1 MFEIREISTE
11 DQIVNSVGVIRD
23 AFVTVAREFKLT
35 SENAPTHPFF
45 STREQLL
52 ELHKKMK
59 FFGLFIDEV
68 QAGFVAVEKAD
79 GGTYYLGRLSVV
91 PQFRHRGYGR
101 KLTEF
106 VLNYAKNQGGM
117 KVALGMIDK
126 QTILK
131 EWYKSLGFIETG
143 TKQFEHL
150 PFLVCFMERDISAKQ
165 VD

>member
-1 MFEIREISTE
+1 MVEIREISTE
-11 DQIVNSVGVIRD
+11 DQITKSVEVIRES
-23 AFVTVAREFKLT
+23 FGTVAREFNLT

-52 ELHKKMK
+52 DLHKIAA
-59 FFGLFIDEV
+59 FFGLYLDGVQTGFI
-68 QAGFVAVEKAD
+68 AIEKAD

-106 VLNYAKNQGGM
+106 VLDYVKNQGGI
-117 KVALGMIDK
+117 KVALGMIDN

-131 EWYKSLGFIETG
+131 DWYTSLGFIQTG
-143 TKQFEHL
+143 TRQFEHL
-150 PFLVCFMERDISAKQ
+150 PFLVCFMEKTVSAEQ
-165 VD
+165 ID